1 MKIALFLNL
10 TKMIKVKEFSTIYD
24 NMTDRQLQQLF
35 FVKKVLAEK
44 GISENPL
51 KKEEANKIFNIL
63 IERKKNGK

>member
-1 MKIALFLNL
+1 
-10 TKMIKVKEFSTIYD
+10 MIKVKEFTTIYD

-35 FVKKVLAEK
+35 LIKKVLAEK
-44 GISENPL
+44 GISENPF